1 MKAKLI
7 ILLPQDISTWAGG
20 RVLPSL
26 MEKLQKCHMEASEN
40 HSQKGQKKKK
50 RLTDIEGNAE
60 NWKKKETWLYSQP
73 TQSQATQAHNPPPT
87 SALHKFSQES

>member
-50 RLTDIEGNAE
+50 G
-60 NWKKKETWLYSQP
+60 
-73 TQSQATQAHNPPPT
+73 
-87 SALHKFSQES
+87 